1 MELSVF
7 GFLTINKYVGV
18 FCYISIIFQMC
29 ARPKFGKWLGCV
41 AMDTA
46 DDWLVCIV

>member
-1 MELSVF
+1 
-7 GFLTINKYVGV
+7 
-18 FCYISIIFQMC
+18 MC

-46 DDWLVCIV
+46 DDWLVCIVQLQTANKLKTNINLP